1 MRIRSKKISNLEN
14 KVTNYINELVVNYLN
29 TRGYECNSSIK
40 SMVNINNFLKSQYK
54 KVLVIKENEKM
65 MKIGSYYTWE
75 AIVKIKI
82 IDTITG
88 KEI

>member
-14 KVTNYINELVVNYLN
+14 KVTNYINELAVNYLN

-65 MKIGSYYTWE
+65 VKIGSYYTWD
-75 AIVKIKI
+75 ATVKIKI

>member
-14 KVTNYINELVVNYLN
+14 KVTNYINELAVNYLN

-40 SMVNINNFLKSQYK
+40 NMVNINNFLKSQYK

-65 MKIGSYYTWE
+65 VKIGSYYTWD
-75 AIVKIKI
+75 ATVKIKI